1 MMIPWAKPDYYGYE
15 KKYLNQALKSTWLSD
30 GKFVKDL
37 ESKICQF
44 VNSRFAISVTSA
56 TSALHLAYLAL
67 ELKRGDEIIIPGYG
81 YLAAANIALQMGL
94 KPVFVD
100 IDLETFCVTSK
111 NIEKKITN
119 KTKLIVVFSTYGNV
133 CDLDPII
140 KIAKDKKISVLE
152 DAAESFGSLY
162 KNKRSGTLTDIGIYS
177 FQATKTITTGEG
189 GMVVTN
195 GNKNFVDRLKSYR
208 NHGIKDKRYYHYF
221 PGHNFRLTNIQAAIG
236 CAQLKK
242 INEII
247 FERKRIYN
255 FYRSL
260 FENIAGLKLQIFSPK
275 VKPVMWTFAIVLDSK
290 AFINRD
296 RIINIMKTKGI
307 ETRNGFY
314 SPNRLLLYKGC
325 DTSNLEHSNKLSKNI
340 ICLPFFT
347 SLKKK
352 EMEYIA
358 KTLINLKR

>member
-140 KIAKDKKISVLE
+140 KIAGG
-152 DAAESFGSLY
+152 ASF
-162 KNKRSGTLTDIGIYS
+162 D
-177 FQATKTITTGEG
+177 
-189 GMVVTN
+189 
-195 GNKNFVDRLKSYR
+195 LKS
-208 NHGIKDKRYYHYF
+208 GIDRTVKWLRD
-221 PGHNFRLTNIQAAIG
+221 TD
-236 CAQLKK
+236 
-242 INEII
+242 EI
-247 FERKRIYN
+247 
-255 FYRSL
+255 S
-260 FENIAGLKLQIFSPK
+260 
-275 VKPVMWTFAIVLDSK
+275 
-290 AFINRD
+290 
-296 RIINIMKTKGI
+296 
-307 ETRNGFY
+307 
-314 SPNRLLLYKGC
+314 
-325 DTSNLEHSNKLSKNI
+325 
-340 ICLPFFT
+340 
-347 SLKKK
+347 
-352 EMEYIA
+352 
-358 KTLINLKR
+358 

>member
-1 MMIPWAKPDYYGYE
+1 MIPWAKPNYYGYE
-15 KKYLNQALKSTWLSD
+15 KKYVNQALQSTWLSD
-30 GKFVKDL
+30 GKFVKDF
-37 ESKICQF
+37 ENKVCKF
-44 VNSRFAISVTSA
+44 VNSKFAISVTSC

-67 ELKRGDEIIIPGYG
+67 ELKKGDEVIIPGYG

-94 KPVFVD
+94 KPIFVD
-100 IDLETFCVTSK
+100 VDLETFCVTSK
-111 NIEKKITN
+111 DIEKKITP
-119 KTKLIVVFSTYGNV
+119 KTKLIVVFNVYGNV

-140 KIAKDKKISVLE
+140 KIAKIKKIPVLE

-195 GNKNFVDRLKSYR
+195 GNKNFIVRLKSYR

-242 INEII
+242 INKII

-255 FYRSL
+255 FYSSL

-290 AFINRD
+290 AFTNRD

-314 SPNRLLLYKGC
+314 SPNRLPLYRGC
-325 DTSNLEHSNKLSKNI
+325 NISNLRYSEILSKNI

-347 SLKKK
+347 SLKEK
-352 EMEYIA
+352 EMIYIA
-358 KTLINLKR
+358 KTLLNLKR